1 MNDTTKNPTLTVSEL
16 NECVRSVVEGTLL
29 LRDVFVQGEISGAK
43 LYASGHLYFSLKD
56 SESVVSAVMFKGA
69 YQKLRFR
76 PDNGMK
82 VIIRGRVSV
91 YAPRGQYQL
100 IAETMVPDGA
110 GALAIAFEQLKAKL
124 NAEGLFDPA
133 RKKPLP
139 PHPRRIGVI
148 TSPSGAAIH
157 DIIRVAGTRSPSTE
171 ILLFPTLVQG
181 AEAPPY
187 LASGIRWF
195 NKMKNDPVQGVDLII
210 IGRGGGSA
218 EDLWCFNDETLAR
231 TIAASELPVISAV
244 GHEVDFSISDFVADR
259 RAATPSAAAEM
270 AVPDKQDLGRRI
282 SALSVRMDN
291 AVAGILTRARAG
303 LDRLASARV
312 LSSPDSL
319 VAGRRDRLDA
329 LTHRLTQ
336 ASPAASVRKG
346 RERVEG
352 LSRRLDLSAAAR
364 VETAGSEL
372 RRLCGQLEALSPL
385 GVLGR
390 GYALV
395 QKQDGHLAPRAG
407 SVSVGDVVTIRF
419 ADGRADAAITDVHTE

>member
-1 MNDTTKNPTLTVSEL
+1 MNDTAKNPTLTVSEF
-16 NECVRSVVEGTLL
+16 NECVRSVVEGAPL

-56 SESVVSAVMFKGA
+56 SESVISAVMFKGA

-110 GALAIAFEQLKAKL
+110 GALAVAFEQLKTKL

-187 LASGIRWF
+187 LAAGIRWF
-195 NKMKNDPVQGVDLII
+195 NKKKDDPLTGVDLII

-291 AVAGILTRARAG
+291 AVAGILTRARTG

-329 LTHRLTQ
+329 LTHRLAQ

-390 GYALV
+390 GYTLV
-395 QKQDGHLAPRAG
+395 QKQDGHLAPRADT
-407 SVSVGDVVTIRF
+407 VSVGDVVTIRF

>member
-1 MNDTTKNPTLTVSEL
+1 MNEVNQAALTVSEL
-16 NECVRSVVEGTLL
+16 NECVRTVVEGTPL
-29 LRDVFVQGEISGAK
+29 LRDVFVQGEVSGAK

-56 SESVVSAVMFKGA
+56 SESVISAVMFRGQ

-82 VIIRGRVSV
+82 VIIKGRVSV

-110 GALAIAFEQLKAKL
+110 GALAVAFEQLKAKL

-181 AEAPPY
+181 AEAPAF
-187 LASGIRWF
+187 LAGGVRWF
-195 NKMKNDPVQGVDLII
+195 NKMKNDPAQGVDLII

-218 EDLWCFNDETLAR
+218 EDLWCFNDEALAR

-270 AVPDKQDLGRRI
+270 AVPDKGDLTRRV

-291 AVAGILTRARAG
+291 AAAGRLAGARTA
-303 LDRLASARV
+303 LERLASARV
-312 LSSPDSL
+312 LSSPENL
-319 VAGRRDRLDA
+319 VLDKKTQLDGLA
-329 LTHRLTQ
+329 HRLAQ
-336 ASPAASVRKG
+336 ASPEAVVRKG
-346 RERVEG
+346 RERVDG
-352 LSRRLDLSAAAR
+352 LSRRLDLSAAAGLDKR
-364 VETAGSEL
+364 TREL
-372 RRLCGQLEALSPL
+372 RRLCGQLDALSPL

-390 GYALV
+390 GYTLIK
-395 QKQDGHLAPRAG
+395 KQDGHLAPRAD
-407 SVSVGDVVTIRF
+407 SLAVGESVTIRF
-419 ADGRADAAITDVHTE
+419 ADGSADAAITGVHIE